1 MVLITADMNT
11 NSQQGF
17 TQLYCN
23 NFCSREREKK
33 IGSHRKRPHI
43 IWLHLPVYEMS
54 WTDES
59 TETESGFMVVQGWV
73 AGHEKSWGEV
83 TANRYKVYFWSDENV
98 LKLIVVMVTQ
108 LWIH

>member
-11 NSQQGF
+11 NSQQAF

-33 IGSHRKRPHI
+33 SGSHRKRPHI

-54 WTDES
+54 
-59 TETESGFMVVQGWV
+59 
-73 AGHEKSWGEV
+73 
-83 TANRYKVYFWSDENV
+83 
-98 LKLIVVMVTQ
+98 
-108 LWIH
+108 